1 MKNGGK
7 SVVSRQSHFSSKD
20 VAHVEFHSVKFFPGN
35 YKEIIKKKK
44 KLHVDISVI
53 VYNSN

>member
-7 SVVSRQSHFSSKD
+7 SVESKQSHFSSKD
-20 VAHVEFHSVKFFPGN
+20 VALVEFHSVKFLPGN

-44 KLHVDISVI
+44 ETTCRYICDCL
-53 VYNSN
+53 